1 MKNNLKLCL
10 ITHQQEQDLFQYLEF
25 ISKAILGGVTML
37 QLRDKSKSLEE
48 LKFIA
53 IELQKITQR
62 HNIPLIINDHVQLAL
77 EIDADGV
84 HLGKDDIPISVAR
97 SLLGPTKII
106 GISIDNIEDLDKANI
121 LEGNY
126 YIAVSSVFRSDT
138 KLDCSKIW
146 GLKGLQQIVSRS
158 IHPVVAIGNINQTN
172 VKDVMKHGAKGV
184 AIISAIHNNN
194 PYESAQAILSLV
206 EKEYV

>member
-1 MKNNLKLCL
+1 M
-10 ITHQQEQDLFQYLEF
+10 I
-25 ISKAILGGVTML
+25 
-37 QLRDKSKSLEE
+37 EE
-48 LKFIA
+48 LKSFAIA
-53 IELQKITQR
+53 LQQITQR
-62 HNIPLIINDHVQLAL
+62 YNIPLIINDHVQLAL

-84 HLGKDDIPISVAR
+84 HLGKDDMPISIAR
-97 SLLGPTKII
+97 SLLGPNKII
-106 GISIDNIEDLDKANI
+106 GISIDNIEDLENANI

-126 YIAVSSVFRSDT
+126 YIAVSSVFRSNT

-146 GLKGLQQIVSRS
+146 GLKGLQQIISKSV
-158 IHPVVAIGNINQTN
+158 HPVVAIGNINQTN
-172 VKDVMKHGAKGV
+172 IKDVMKHGAEGV